1 MNYLLLWLFILVA
14 RICPGQPTQKTSV
27 LSSQAAIAIRV
38 SQPPKPVRIQ
48 GQINLVYELYL
59 TNFSTRALCLKQLQ
73 ILDEKNSHVISILDQ
88 SELQTR
94 FVTLD
99 SKADTLKTTRLKP
112 GSLAT
117 IYLEVPFMSS
127 QLPSGLIHRLTFS
140 HCGDPAE
147 QFLVVQA
154 HRTPLVTDP
163 PLVLSA
169 PLGSGPWA
177 AVYNPSWERGHRR
190 VIFTIDGRAR
200 IPDRFAIDFV
210 KLDQAGQLA
219 VGDQNTIANWY
230 SYGVAILAVADGVV
244 ASTRTDFAESS
255 TLSAHPKYGPEQAT
269 GNYVSIRV
277 GPDQYAFYEHLQP
290 GSIRVKPGQAVRKGD
305 VIGRIGF
312 TGQSTGP
319 HLHFHVATA
328 DSPLGAEGV
337 PFVFDRFMLVGS
349 YANFERFGKGLW
361 QSVGSSLPP
370 SRQLDCPAS
379 NTIIRF
385 D

>member
-1 MNYLLLWLFILVA
+1 MNYLLLLFTLIA
-14 RICPGQPTQKTSV
+14 RVCLGQPTQKINVLTS
-27 LSSQAAIAIRV
+27 QTAIAIRV
-38 SQPPKPVRIQ
+38 PQPPKPVRIQ
-48 GQINLVYELYL
+48 GQTTLVYELYL
-59 TNFSTRALCLKQLQ
+59 TNFSTQAFCLKQVQ
-73 ILDEKNSHVISILDQ
+73 ILDEKDFHLISVLDQ
-88 SELQTR
+88 PELQTR
-94 FVTLD
+94 FATLD
-99 SKADTLKTTRLKP
+99 SKTDTLKTTRLKP

-117 IYLEVPFMSS
+117 VYLELPFVSR
-127 QLPSGLIHRLTFS
+127 QLPSGLIHRLIFS
-140 HCGDPAE
+140 QCGDLPE
-147 QFLVVQA
+147 QSLVVQA
-154 HRTPLVTDP
+154 ARTPIITDS

-190 VIFTIDGRAR
+190 VIFTRDGRAH
-200 IPDRFAIDFV
+200 IPGRFAIDFV
-210 KLDQAGQLA
+210 KLDQAGQLG
-219 VGDQNTIANWY
+219 VGDQNTITNWY
-230 SYGVAILAVADGVV
+230 SYGVAVLAVGDGIV
-244 ASTRTDFAESS
+244 ASTRTDFVESP

-269 GNYVSIRV
+269 GNYVSIRL

-290 GSIRVKPGQAVRKGD
+290 GSIQLKPGQAVRKGD

-337 PFVFDRFMLVGS
+337 PFVFEQFTLIGS
-349 YANFERFGKGLW
+349 YVNFESFGKGPW
-361 QSVGSSLPP
+361 QSAGLSLPP
-370 SRQLDCPAS
+370 TRQQDYPAS